1 LILRRKRLC
10 RDPVEDLAAAASV
23 EAAPAAEDLAEAASE
38 EALITDRR
46 TIITD
51 GILEDLAFISV
62 LVITAEADASAVLS
76 VC

>member
-1 LILRRKRLC
+1 M
-10 RDPVEDLAAAASV
+10 EDLAAAASV
-23 EAAPAAEDLAEAASE
+23 EAAPAEEDLAEAASEEAASE